1 MRDLHTVILQ
11 MLGVIPED
19 MVTFRRK
26 ISDFLQRPDEIESW
40 NDLGDLLYQEVFS
53 DFYPEISWQSDLEK
67 IWIGD
72 DEPETLDY
80 SNF

>member
-19 MVTFRRK
+19 MITFRRK
-26 ISDFLQRPDEIESW
+26 ISDFLQRPDEIGSW

>member
-26 ISDFLQRPDEIESW
+26 ISDFLQRPDEIESR